1 MSRNAYPDKGSAE
14 WEQLA
19 AEDLKA
25 IGERVRTVREEAK
38 LSQTRL
44 AGLMDVAV
52 NTLRGLESGTAS
64 VSISTL
70 KLVAMHLETDP
81 RDLLGGPIDGMDV
94 PIS

>member
-1 MSRNAYPDKGSAE
+1 MARNAYPEKGSTE

-19 AEDLKA
+19 ADDLKA
-25 IGERVRTVREEAK
+25 IGERVRATRDKAG

-44 AGLMDVAV
+44 AGLMDIAV
-52 NTLRGLESGTAS
+52 NTLRGMESGTAS

-81 RDLLGGPIDGMDV
+81 RELLGGPV
-94 PIS
+94 EP